1 MTSSA
6 PATPTGAED
15 LPQSFAV
22 YAVTGLPEFHH
33 GDDLVAH
40 LPALED
46 SDIVVVTSKVIS
58 KIEGRL
64 VSVGDGEEERQ
75 RAREDAITG
84 QTVAVVA
91 QRGPTRIV
99 RNRLGLTMAAAG
111 IDASN
116 VPNGVI
122 ALLPED
128 PDTSARRLRAAIRA
142 RLGRDVAVV
151 ITDTVGR
158 PWREGL
164 VDIAI
169 GVAGITP
176 LRDLRGTIDTHGHP
190 LAVTA
195 LAQADEIASASEL
208 VRGKVGSIPV
218 AIVRGIPWQEG
229 EATASSLIRGGDTDM
244 FSLGTRDVVPA
255 TASGVGT
262 GTSAPQQVEAA
273 LAAVPEVDGV
283 ITSYSA
289 QTIDVKSRLD
299 SFETGIYV
307 GKLLVALR
315 AEGLIG
321 TVVSRDPVQIET
333 AVAAAYQGRPAQ

>member
-1 MTSSA
+1 MTSTD
-6 PATPTGAED
+6 PATPAGVED
-15 LPQSFAV
+15 LPQSFSV

-33 GDDLVAH
+33 GDDLVGH
-40 LPALED
+40 LPTLED
-46 SDIVVVTSKVIS
+46 RDIVVVTSKVIS

-64 VSVGDGEEERQ
+64 ISVGDGEDERQ

-128 PDTSARRLRAAIRA
+128 PDASARRLRAAIRE

-169 GVAGITP
+169 GVAGISP
-176 LRDLRGTIDTHGHP
+176 LRDLRGTFDTHGHP

-208 VRGKVGSIPV
+208 VRGKVGSVPI
-218 AIVRGIPWQEG
+218 AIVRGVPWQDG
-229 EATASSLIRGGDTDM
+229 EVAASSLIRGGETDM

-255 TASGVGT
+255 TASGVGD
-262 GTSAPQQVEAA
+262 GTAAPLLVEAA

-283 ITSYSA
+283 ATAYSA
-289 QTIDVKSRLD
+289 PTITVKSSID

-307 GKLLVALR
+307 GKLMVALR
-315 AEGLIG
+315 AEGLAG
-321 TVVSRDPVQIET
+321 TVVSLDPVRIET
-333 AVAAAYQGRPAQ
+333 AVAAAYQGRPLP